1 MLDESHITEVSDGA
15 RVRARAERQLRSML
29 HEEPST
35 HDAPEE
41 ARAPESSPPHPIARA
56 RQLGHDKLRAIDAAM
71 EYIDRAAK
79 GGGGAAN
86 EKENADEN
94 RASETSAVNAS
105 PAKQVSAEDGGVRR
119 SRSGRRSAKS
129 SQEVDVEKWRA
140 IQTWA
145 SVDSVAASME
155 AANGRPSAFRKFEPS
170 SSRDSPSFAVGD
182 ASELPEDTTAA
193 DDVMSSR
200 HLLSSVGDPTP
211 AKSAGG
217 RGGGEP
223 LHHNLPDTLS
233 PITQVAEPPVHDDLA
248 NVQPAIVGT
257 GDGGDRHRH
266 HRASASKQL
275 ARQRR
280 LDDEDGCAAGAT
292 HSCAPQAT
300 RRPRRSTPRGPPR
313 ARTET
318 EHSCAALG
326 TRNAPVSSRRRRRE
340 SPASSRLPPTRAWR
354 SIWR

>member
-105 PAKQVSAEDGGVRR
+105 PAKQASAEDGGVRR

-280 LDDEDGCAAGAT
+280 LDDEDGCAAGGDA
-292 HSCAPQAT
+292 QL
-300 RRPRRSTPRGPPR
+300 
-313 ARTET
+313 
-318 EHSCAALG
+318 CAASDETPASKHPAWATPGPNGDG
-326 TRNAPVSSRRRRRE
+326 TQLCGARDEERSRVRRRRRE